1 MSLVPEKD
9 NVKEK
14 QFDELWLCFSPTEK
28 LSNTICIWKVIPFVQ
43 HNAELKAKEKEKK
56 RKKPSTINRNC

>member
-14 QFDELWLCFSPTEK
+14 QFDERWLCFSPTEK
-28 LSNTICIWKVIPFVQ
+28 LSNTI
-43 HNAELKAKEKEKK
+43 
-56 RKKPSTINRNC
+56 